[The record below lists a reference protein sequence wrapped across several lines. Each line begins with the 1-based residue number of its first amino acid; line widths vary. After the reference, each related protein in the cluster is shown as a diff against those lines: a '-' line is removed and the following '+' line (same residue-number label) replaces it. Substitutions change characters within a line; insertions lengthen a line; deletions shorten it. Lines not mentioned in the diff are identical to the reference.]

1 MKLKRFNNAEN
12 FLNSIEAYL
21 RKSEVENNIMLGVCT
36 NLKNKKELDKD
47 DYFAVVEET
56 GEAKL
61 AAMMT
66 PPNNLT
72 LYTEEKNFCEA
83 IELVADNLIEEG
95 WTVSG
100 IVTSNEMS
108 KAFADLWASKINC
121 DIRKG
126 MNMRIYE
133 LRKVNPP
140 KNNSGKLRIATLK
153 DLPLVQQ
160 WTYEMSAQ
168 IGEHQTKEYCFE
180 LAEKKLKDEYVY
192 LWEDDGKVVSMAAKA
207 RPTETGVVVN
217 LVYTPEEFRNKGYA
231 SSCVAALSQ
240 LLLDLGHSYCSLFTD
255 LSNPISNSIY
265 MKMGYKSICDMDEY
279 KFVNRGINHG

>member
-1 MKLKRFNNAEN
+1 MKLKRYDNSED
-12 FLNSIEAYL
+12 FLSSIEAYL

-47 DYFAVVEET
+47 NYFAVVEES
-56 GEAKL
+56 GEAIL

-72 LYTEEKNFCEA
+72 LYTEEKNFSEA
-83 IELVADNLIEEG
+83 IEIVADNLIEEG

-108 KAFADLWASKINC
+108 KTFADLWISKTNC
-121 DIRKG
+121 DIKKG

-140 KNNSGKLRIATLK
+140 KNNRGKLRIATLK

-160 WTYEMSAQ
+160 WTYEMSEQ

-180 LAEKKLKDEYVY
+180 LAEKKVKDEYVY
-192 LWEDDGKVVSMAAKA
+192 LWEDEGKVVSMAAKA

-217 LVYTPEEFRNKGYA
+217 LVYTPKESRNKGYA

-265 MKMGYKSICDMDEY
+265 IKMGYKPICDMDEY
-279 KFVNRGINHG
+279 KFVKRGI